1 MPSIGDEYRLGDCT
15 GDHLWRNERY
25 LFVEGGSSMIYLII
39 IGMSL
44 ATMIPRI
51 VPAFIVDKLQFRD
64 WVNRWLHAI
73 PYAALGV
80 LIFPG
85 ILTVQQDQPHVGLI
99 GGLVAI
105 ALAYIGL
112 NVILVVIGA
121 ISAVFLLSM

>member
-1 MPSIGDEYRLGDCT
+1 
-15 GDHLWRNERY
+15 
-25 LFVEGGSSMIYLII
+25 MIFIII

-51 VPAFIVDKLQFRD
+51 IPAYIVDKLHFRD
-64 WVNRWLHAI
+64 WVNRWLNAI
-73 PYAALGV
+73 PYAALGA

-85 ILTVQQDQPHVGLI
+85 ILTVQPDQPHIGLI

-105 ALAYIGL
+105 VLAYFGL

-121 ISAVFLLSM
+121 IAAVFFLSM